1 MPSCKDSTND
11 DLSSHSLMEST
22 EAHLLAAMQGM
33 QALVKRQ
40 QPSVKPAWHKQLK
53 AIHAALRFVHTAAG
67 NEGAPASQ
75 GAVDPEQLRLFAQKL
90 REQRKAIGLT
100 QEQRIGQPS
109 PPAAPPPRPMPALL
123 RESAYD
129 SKACGSSA
137 PPGLAMAKRAADSR
151 YWRSSTPSCRAVSM
165 RLYRTAATWVPLW
178 DLLP

>member
-53 AIHAALRFVHTAAG
+53 AIQAALRFVHTAAG

-109 PPAAPPPRPMPALL
+109 PPAAPPPSANASPAARVSLRQQGVREQRPAGIGHGEAG
-123 RESAYD
+123 R
-129 SKACGSSA
+129 
-137 PPGLAMAKRAADSR
+137 R
-151 YWRSSTPSCRAVSM
+151 
-165 RLYRTAATWVPLW
+165 
-178 DLLP
+178 